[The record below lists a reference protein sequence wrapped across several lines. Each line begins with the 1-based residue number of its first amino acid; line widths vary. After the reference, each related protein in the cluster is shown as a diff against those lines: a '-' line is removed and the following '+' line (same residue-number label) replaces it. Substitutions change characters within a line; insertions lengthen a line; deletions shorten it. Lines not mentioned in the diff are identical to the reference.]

1 AADLLLQAEFVA
13 AHHRAEDDGAA
24 AELRRAQAA
33 LAGAAGALLP
43 PRLLG
48 GALDVADALGLV
60 GAGTALGELPVDHA
74 RQDVAAHR
82 DTEHALVELDL
93 ADILVVEVLDLELHL
108 TRLPPAAPRPL
119 RPRAQ
124 PAPPAPGGSPPGR
137 AAPSAPRASPHRTPA
152 HSRQR
157 CPAPRRAA

>member
-1 AADLLLQAEFVA
+1 AELLKALGELAGLGLGQGRAIEHDQLALGLLGRERGLEREAADLLLQAEFVA

-60 GAGTALGELPVDHA
+60 GA
-74 RQDVAAHR
+74 
-82 DTEHALVELDL
+82 
-93 ADILVVEVLDLELHL
+93 
-108 TRLPPAAPRPL
+108 
-119 RPRAQ
+119 
-124 PAPPAPGGSPPGR
+124 
-137 AAPSAPRASPHRTPA
+137 
-152 HSRQR
+152 
-157 CPAPRRAA
+157 

>member
-60 GAGTALGELPVDHA
+60 GAGAALGELPVHHA
-74 RQDVAAHR
+74 RQDVLADR
-82 DTEHALVELDL
+82 HAEDLVGELDV
-93 ADILVVEVLDLELHL
+93 ADALVVEVLDGELHDW
-108 TRLPPAAPRPL
+108 P
-119 RPRAQ
+119 
-124 PAPPAPGGSPPGR
+124 
-137 AAPSAPRASPHRTPA
+137 PSAGA
-152 HSRQR
+152 
-157 CPAPRRAA
+157 